1 MNEKHQKDLIFSNGF
16 NSLKKCR
23 YGNRCLKR
31 SEFYK
36 NSTNIFGDIISI
48 NLLCFHSTVKTNVS
62 GLTPV
67 EGPQDI
73 PFD

>member
-1 MNEKHQKDLIFSNGF
+1 MNKEHQKDLIFSNGF
-16 NSLKKCR
+16 NSLKMCR
-23 YGNRCLKR
+23 HGNRCLKR

-48 NLLCFHSTVKTNVS
+48 NLLCFHSTSNINIRD
-62 GLTPV
+62 LTPV
-67 EGPQDI
+67 AEPQDI